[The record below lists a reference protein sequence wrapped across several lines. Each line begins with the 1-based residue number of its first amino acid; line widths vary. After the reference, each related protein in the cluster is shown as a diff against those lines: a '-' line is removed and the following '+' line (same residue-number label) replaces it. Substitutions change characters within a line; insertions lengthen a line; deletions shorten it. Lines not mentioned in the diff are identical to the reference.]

1 MGDGNKVEFLVA
13 ICALITSAMA
23 VYMAWD
29 QGSVMRAQ
37 QHGAVFPVLQ
47 VDGFADTDGRR
58 TSLGI
63 NVRNSGVGPA
73 LIESVEFFVDDQK
86 TERFDAYLDA
96 LPAGYDVS
104 YQAISGRAMAPGEM
118 VTAISISWPNNAF
131 DRSTITQ
138 VQSDSEA
145 WSLQICYCSVFKRCW
160 KTTEIGQSRAQP
172 TSRCERIEGDIFEAL
187 GEPRFAP
194 TPNAQTEYESTR

>member
-118 VTAISISWPNNAF
+118 VTAISMSWPNNAF
-131 DRSTITQ
+131 DRGTIAQ